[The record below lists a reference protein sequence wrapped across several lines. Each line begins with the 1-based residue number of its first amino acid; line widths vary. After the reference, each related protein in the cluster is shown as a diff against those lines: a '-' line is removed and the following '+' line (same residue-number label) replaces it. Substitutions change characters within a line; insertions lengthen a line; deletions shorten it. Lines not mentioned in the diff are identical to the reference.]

1 MLDMK
6 TDKINTSTPKQYI
19 TKKSVL
25 KETRDRVSR
34 VDAELADGF
43 KMINGYDDTVTI
55 FGSARLGEESEYY
68 QLARDVGHRLA
79 SSGYTVSTGG
89 SGGIMAA
96 GNRGAFEAGGNSLGF
111 NIQLPH
117 EQELNTYITE
127 GMSFKYFFTRK
138 VILAYGAKA
147 YIYLPGGYG
156 TMDEL
161 FELMTLIQTEK
172 APEAPLILIGSKF
185 WNGLD
190 KFIKEYMLPLG
201 TISQGDERL
210 YTITDDIDE
219 VMDIIDR
226 QPPRSEG

>member
-1 MLDMK
+1 M
-6 TDKINTSTPKQYI
+6 TTQQNNTNTSKRQL
-19 TKKSVL
+19 TKERVL
-25 KETRDRVSR
+25 DETRERLSR

-43 KMINGYDDTVTI
+43 ELINKYDNTVTI

-68 QLARDVGHRLA
+68 QLARDIGSKLA
-79 SSGYTVSTGG
+79 NAGYTVSTGG

-127 GMSFKYFFTRK
+127 GMSFRYFFTRK
-138 VILAYGAKA
+138 VILAYAAKA
-147 YIYLPGGYG
+147 YVYLPGGFG

-161 FELMTLIQTEK
+161 FELMTLIQTRK
-172 APEAPLILIGSKF
+172 APKAPLILVGSKF

-190 KFIKEYMLPLG
+190 GFIKEHMLPLG
-201 TISQGDERL
+201 TISEGDEL
-210 YTITDDIDE
+210 MYTITDDLDE
-219 VMDIIDR
+219 VIAIVDQATTTINDTV
-226 QPPRSEG
+226 